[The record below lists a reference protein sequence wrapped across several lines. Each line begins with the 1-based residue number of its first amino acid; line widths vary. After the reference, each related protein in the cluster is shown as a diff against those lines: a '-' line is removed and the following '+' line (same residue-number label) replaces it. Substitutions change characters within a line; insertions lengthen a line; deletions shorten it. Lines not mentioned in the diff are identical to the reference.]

1 MTLERKSQ
9 IVIPINAQT
18 LFTTLFGAA
27 VIASVTF
34 ILVTIPGK
42 ITEIRDAQIRI
53 EGKQDSFSEF
63 ASAVA
68 TTVKT
73 NTNDIVDLKVSK
85 FSEDDATRLAKSIT
99 ADIQTMLAP
108 WMADVSSLKKDVER
122 MDTEIR
128 ALNAKRNKEET
139 P

>member
-1 MTLERKSQ
+1 MSIEKKSQ

-53 EGKQDSFSEF
+53 EQKQNSFSDF
-63 ASAVA
+63 ATAVS
-68 TTVKT
+68 TSVKK
-73 NTNDIVDLKVSK
+73 NADDIVDLKVSK

-108 WMADVSSLKKDVER
+108 CMADVLSFKKDVER
-122 MDTEIR
+122 IDRELR
-128 ALNAKRNKEET
+128 ALNKRDGEKT
-139 P
+139 HD